1 MKKTPK
7 TPIFIGISGFLDF
20 RVSLNCSKEMNKNT
34 TIQSERLFFEQEDYS
49 HRWLIFQQSKLGKI
63 YQSIPFKQLS
73 LLLPTKSAC
82 SVGAPSWFDNAG
94 MFGVMFLKAY
104 LNLSDEKLVDRLN
117 TDWELQMFCGR
128 QFKDNQRI
136 KDRNLPSRI
145 RCYMG
150 HHLSIEPFQDLLVEH
165 WKPFLNETHCS
176 LFDATAYE
184 SYIKFPT
191 DEKLLWDCCVWVFE
205 SVYVLCKELRV
216 KRPRSK
222 YRDQARK
229 QTAFSKTKKKT
240 YKLRYHRR
248 KSLLYLLNK
257 GVDFLEK
264 MLCDYILEIHPA
276 VYKTIQD
283 KLKTV
288 KTIGYQQSYMHE
300 HPGEY
305 VKDRIV
311 SLFKPYLRPIV
322 RGKENKRVEFGAKLH
337 IYQVDGIN
345 IIDKLSFDP
354 FNEAKNLKGCV
365 IKHKQHFGE
374 LHQLGVDNIYGTNE
388 NRKYLTGRK
397 IHTCLPRKGKPSKNE
412 QQSKKL
418 RKELGKQRAT
428 VLEGSFGNEKN
439 HYGLRKIKARTE
451 PTEVMWIL
459 FGIMTANAVKI
470 SKKSPKH
477 KKAA

>member
-1 MKKTPK
+1 
-7 TPIFIGISGFLDF
+7 
-20 RVSLNCSKEMNKNT
+20 MNKNT
-34 TIQSERLFFEQEDYS
+34 IIQPGRLFSEQEGYS
-49 HRWLIFQQSKLGKI
+49 HRRIIFQQSKLGKI
-63 YQSIPFKQLS
+63 YQSIPFEQLS
-73 LLLPTKSAC
+73 LLLPTKSAF

-128 QFKDNQRI
+128 QFKDNQQIR
-136 KDRNLPSRI
+136 DRNLPSRI

-150 HHLSIEPFQDLLVEH
+150 LHLSIESFQDMLVEY
-165 WKPFLNETHCS
+165 WKPSLKETHCS

-205 SVYVLCKELRV
+205 SVFVLCKELGV

-222 YRDQARK
+222 YREQARK
-229 QTAFSKTKKKT
+229 QTSFSKTKKKT

-257 GVDFLEK
+257 GVDFLEE

-276 VYKTIQD
+276 VYKAIQD

-288 KTIGYQQSYMHE
+288 KTIHYQQRYMHE

-322 RGKENKRVEFGAKLH
+322 RGKENKRVEFGAKVH

-354 FNEAKNLKGCV
+354 FNESKNLKGCV
-365 IKHKQHFGE
+365 IKHKQLFGE

-397 IHTCLPRKGKPSKNE
+397 IHTCLPCKGKPSKHE

-451 PTEVMWIL
+451 PTEVIWIL
-459 FGIMTANAVKI
+459 FGIMTSNAVKI
-470 SKKSPKH
+470 SKKSPKL

>member
-1 MKKTPK
+1 
-7 TPIFIGISGFLDF
+7 
-20 RVSLNCSKEMNKNT
+20 MNKNT
-34 TIQSERLFFEQEDYS
+34 TKQSASLFESDECYS
-49 HRWLIFQQSKLGKI
+49 QRWQIFQQSKLGQL
-63 YQSIPFKQLS
+63 YQAIPFIELS
-73 LLLPTKSAC
+73 RLLPEKQSNTA
-82 SVGAPSWFDNAG
+82 GAPSWFDNAG
-94 MFGVMFLKAY
+94 MFGVMFLKSY
-104 LNLSDEKLVDRLN
+104 LGLSDEKLVDRLN

-128 QFKDNQRI
+128 QFVDNQRI

-145 RCYMG
+145 RCYIG
-150 HHLSIEPFQDLLVEH
+150 QNFSLESFQDIVIENWRPYLED
-165 WKPFLNETHCS
+165 THCS

-205 SVYVLCKELRV
+205 SIFMLSKDLGQ

-222 YRDQARK
+222 YLEQSQK
-229 QTAFSKTKKKT
+229 QTAFSKIKKKT
-240 YKLRYHRR
+240 YKLKKRR
-248 KSLLYLLNK
+248 RTSLLYLLNK
-257 GVDFLEK
+257 GIGFLE
-264 MLCDYILEIHPA
+264 DILDNHGYCIE
-276 VYKTIQD
+276 
-283 KLKTV
+283 LKTFLSIKAKLNTV
-288 KTIGYQQSYMHE
+288 CTIYNQQEYMHE

-337 IYQVDGIN
+337 IYQIDGIN

-365 IKHKQHFGE
+365 IKYKMYFGT
-374 LHQLGVDNIYGTNE
+374 LHQLGIDNIYGTNE
-388 NRKYLTGRK
+388 NRTYLTGNE
-397 IHTCLPRKGKPSKNE
+397 IYTCLPRKGKPSKHEE
-412 QQSKKL
+412 QNKKL

-439 HYGLRKIKARTE
+439 HYGLRKIKARTQQ
-451 PTEVMWIL
+451 TEVVWIL

-470 SKKSPKH
+470 SKKLSIAKM
-477 KKAA
+477 AA

>member
-1 MKKTPK
+1 
-7 TPIFIGISGFLDF
+7 
-20 RVSLNCSKEMNKNT
+20 MNKYT
-34 TIQSERLFFEQEDYS
+34 TNQSGSLFTDDECFS
-49 HRWLIFQQSKLGKI
+49 HRRQIFQQSKLG
-63 YQSIPFKQLS
+63 QLHQAIPFEQLS
-73 LLLPTKSAC
+73 ALLPNKQVNTA
-82 SVGAPSWFDNAG
+82 GAPAWFDNKG
-94 MFGVMFLKAY
+94 MFAVMFLKSY
-104 LNLSDEKLVDRLN
+104 LGLSDEKLVDRIN

-128 QFKDNQRI
+128 QFSDNQQI

-145 RCYMG
+145 RCYIG
-150 HHLSIEPFQDLLVEH
+150 QNFCLDSFQDVVVEN
-165 WKPFLNETHCS
+165 WKPYLEDTHCS

-184 SYIKFPT
+184 SYIKYPT

-205 SVYVLCKELRV
+205 SVFMLCKELGQ

-222 YRDQARK
+222 YLEQSRK

-240 YKLRYHRR
+240 FKMKKRR
-248 KSLLYLLNK
+248 RIALLYLLNK
-257 GVDFLEK
+257 GIGFLR
-264 MLCDYILEIHPA
+264 DILEVHGHCIEL
-276 VYKTIQD
+276 KTNLSIKA

-288 KTIGYQQSYMHE
+288 YTIYDQQAYMHQN
-300 HPGEY
+300 PGEY

-337 IYQVDGIN
+337 IYQIDGIN

-365 IKHKQHFGE
+365 IKHKKYFGS

-388 NRKYLTGRK
+388 NRKYLTGND
-397 IHTCLPRKGKPSKNE
+397 IYTCLPRKGKPSKHEE
-412 QQSKKL
+412 QNKKL

-439 HYGLRKIKARTE
+439 HYGLRKIKARTQQ
-451 PTEVMWIL
+451 TEVVWIL

-470 SKKSPKH
+470 SKKISTVKT
-477 KKAA
+477 AA

>member
-1 MKKTPK
+1 MDKY
-7 TPIFIGISGFLDF
+7 
-20 RVSLNCSKEMNKNT
+20 T
-34 TIQSERLFFEQEDYS
+34 TIEPGSLFSDQEDYS
-49 HRWLIFQQSKLGKI
+49 HRWLIFQQSKLGQI
-63 YQSIPFKQLS
+63 YNAIPFQQLS
-73 LLLPTKSAC
+73 MLLPYKSMD
-82 SVGAPSWFDNAG
+82 SVGAPPWFNKAG
-94 MFGVMFLKAY
+94 MFGVMFLKSY
-104 LNLSDEKLVDRLN
+104 LGLSDEKLVERLN

-128 QFKDNQRI
+128 QFSDNQRI

-145 RCYMG
+145 RVYIG
-150 HHLSIEPFQDLLVEH
+150 QNLSLEAFQDTVIEN
-165 WKPFLNETHCS
+165 WKPYLKDTHCG

-205 SVYVLCKELRV
+205 SVFILCKELGM

-222 YRDQARK
+222 YREQERK

-240 YKLRYHRR
+240 YKLKKRRR
-248 KSLLYLLNK
+248 KSLLYLLNQ
-257 GVDFLEK
+257 GIGFLEE
-264 MLCDYILEIHPA
+264 ILTSYYLSIHPV
-276 VYKTIQD
+276 VYSSIVD

-288 KTIGYQQSYMHE
+288 KTIHYQQKYMHE
-300 HPGEY
+300 NPGEY

-365 IKHKQHFGE
+365 IKHIQRFGK

-388 NRKYLTGRK
+388 NRKYLTGK
-397 IHTCLPRKGKPSKNE
+397 EIYTCLPRKGKPSKHE
-412 QQSKKL
+412 KQLKQL

-439 HYGLRKIKARTE
+439 HYGLKKVKARTE
-451 PTEVMWIL
+451 KTEIVWIL

-470 SKKSPKH
+470 SKKKQV
-477 KKAA
+477 A

>member
-1 MKKTPK
+1 
-7 TPIFIGISGFLDF
+7 
-20 RVSLNCSKEMNKNT
+20 MNKNT
-34 TIQSERLFFEQEDYS
+34 IKQSENLFTNQEDYS
-49 HRWLIFQQSKLGKI
+49 HRWLIFQQSKLGQI
-63 YQSIPFKQLS
+63 YNAIPFQQLS
-73 LLLPTKSAC
+73 ELLPSKSTS
-82 SVGAPSWFDNAG
+82 SVGAPSWFNNAG
-94 MFGVMFLKAY
+94 MFGVMFLKSY
-104 LNLSDEKLVDRLN
+104 LGLSDEKLVERLN

-128 QFKDNQRI
+128 QFSDNQRI

-145 RCYMG
+145 RTYIG
-150 HHLSIEPFQDLLVEH
+150 HWLSLEAFQDTVIEN
-165 WKPFLNETHCS
+165 WKPYLEDTHCG

-191 DEKLLWDCCVWVFE
+191 DEKLLWDCSVWVFE
-205 SVYVLCKELRV
+205 SVFMLCKELGI

-222 YRDQARK
+222 YREQERK

-240 YKLRYHRR
+240 YKLKKRRR
-248 KSLLYLLNK
+248 KSLLYLLNQ
-257 GVDFLEK
+257 GIDFLEEIFTQHY
-264 MLCDYILEIHPA
+264 LSIHPA
-276 VYKTIQD
+276 VCSSIID

-288 KTIGYQQSYMHE
+288 KTIHYQQKYMHE
-300 HPGEY
+300 NPGEY

-365 IKHKQHFGE
+365 IKHIQRFGK
-374 LHQLGVDNIYGTNE
+374 LHQLGIDNIYGTNE
-388 NRKYLTGRK
+388 NRKYLTGK
-397 IHTCLPRKGKPSKNE
+397 EIYTCLPRKGKPSKHE
-412 QQSKKL
+412 KQIKKL
-418 RKELGKQRAT
+418 RKELGIQRAT

-439 HYGLRKIKARTE
+439 HYGLKKVKARTE
-451 PTEVMWIL
+451 KTEIIWIL

-470 SKKSPKH
+470 TKKKQ
-477 KKAA
+477 AA

>member
-1 MKKTPK
+1 
-7 TPIFIGISGFLDF
+7 
-20 RVSLNCSKEMNKNT
+20 MNKNT
-34 TIQSERLFFEQEDYS
+34 IFQSGSLFSYQEEYS
-49 HRWLIFQQSKLGKI
+49 QRWMIFQQSKLGKI
-63 YQSIPFKQLS
+63 YKAIPFQQLS
-73 LLLPTKSAC
+73 LLLPSKSTS
-82 SVGAPSWFDNAG
+82 SVGAPSWFNNAG
-94 MFGVMFLKAY
+94 MFGVMFLKHY
-104 LNLSDEKLVDRLN
+104 LGLSDEKLVERLN

-145 RCYMG
+145 RSYIG
-150 HHLSIEPFQDLLVEH
+150 LHLSIEAFQDALITN
-165 WKPFLNETHCS
+165 WKPYLEDTHCG

-191 DEKLLWDCCVWVFE
+191 DEKLLWDCCLWVFE
-205 SVYVLCKELRV
+205 SVFMLCKELEI

-222 YRDQARK
+222 YLEQGRK
-229 QTAFSKTKKKT
+229 QTVFSKTKKKT
-240 YKLRYHRR
+240 YKLKKRR
-248 KSLLYLLNK
+248 RASLLYLLNQ
-257 GVDFLEK
+257 GIGFLDD
-264 MLCDYILEIHPA
+264 LLE
-276 VYKTIQD
+276 VYGCKVESKIYLSIQA

-288 KTIGYQQSYMHE
+288 RTIYRQQRYMHE
-300 HPGEY
+300 HPGDY

-354 FNEAKNLKGCV
+354 FNEAKSLKGCV
-365 IKHKQHFGE
+365 IKHQQYFGE

-388 NRKYLTGRK
+388 NRKYLTRK
-397 IHTCLPRKGKPSKNE
+397 EIYTCLPRKGKASKHE
-412 QQSKKL
+412 TQARKL

-439 HYGLRKIKARTE
+439 HYGLRKVKARTE
-451 PTEVMWIL
+451 PTEIIWIL
-459 FGIMTANAVKI
+459 FGVMTANAVKI
-470 SKKSPKH
+470 SKKEAPSL
-477 KKAA
+477 KAA

>member
-1 MKKTPK
+1 
-7 TPIFIGISGFLDF
+7 
-20 RVSLNCSKEMNKNT
+20 MNKNT
-34 TIQSERLFFEQEDYS
+34 TLQSEDLFTNQEDYP
-49 HRWLIFQQSKLGKI
+49 HRWFIFQQSKLGRL
-63 YQSIPFKQLS
+63 YQSIPFQQLS
-73 LLLPTKSAC
+73 SLLPFKSVRSA
-82 SVGAPSWFDNAG
+82 GAPAWFDNAG
-94 MFGVMFLKAY
+94 MLGIMFLKAY
-104 LNLSDEKLVDRLN
+104 LGLSDEKLVDRLN

-145 RCYMG
+145 RCYLG
-150 HHLSIEPFQDLLVEH
+150 HHLSLESFQDIVIKN
-165 WKPFLNETHCS
+165 WKPYLEDTHCA

-205 SVYVLCKELRV
+205 SIFVLCKELGI

-222 YRDQARK
+222 YRDQQLK
-229 QTAFSKTKKKT
+229 QTVFSKIKKKT
-240 YKLRYHRR
+240 YTLKKRRR

-257 GVDFLEK
+257 GIGIIEGLLKENVHA
-264 MLCDYILEIHPA
+264 IHPSI
-276 VYKTIQD
+276 YTSIIE

-288 KTIGYQQSYMHE
+288 NTIHYQQDYMHNN
-300 HPGEY
+300 PGEY

-311 SLFKPYLRPIV
+311 SLFKPYLRPII

-354 FNEAKNLKGCV
+354 FNEAKSLKGCV
-365 IKHKQHFGE
+365 IKHKVYFGE

-388 NRKYLTGRK
+388 NRKYLTGNE
-397 IHTCLPRKGKPSKNE
+397 IYTCLPRKGKPSKHE
-412 QQSKKL
+412 KQTKKL

-439 HYGLRKIKARTE
+439 HYGLRKIKARNEKTE
-451 PTEVMWIL
+451 IIWIL

-470 SKKSPKH
+470 SKKKQ
-477 KKAA
+477 AA